1 MSDIVRLNVNGLD
14 IQSDPKKLLIE
25 ACEDSGIHIPRFC
38 WHKRLDPVGMC
49 RMCLVEIETPR
60 GKMLVPSCT
69 TEITDEMVVDTESD
83 VVKKA
88 QEGVLEFLLI
98 NHPLDCPICDKAG
111 ECPLQ
116 DQTMAYGPGE
126 SRFVEE
132 KRHFEK
138 PINISEIILL
148 DRERCILCARCTRF
162 SDEISGDPLIE
173 FIQRGNKTEVNTFPN
188 EPFRSYF
195 SGNTVQICPVGALTS
210 TSYRFKARPWDLKS
224 TRSTCNGCTMG
235 CSIELNSSQ
244 NKMLRILGVDNDSV
258 NQGWLCD
265 KGRYNFEYLNS
276 EKRLK
281 VPLKSVDNNFEES
294 EIQDVYSEL
303 SEIIKDRKTKV
314 NFFLGSNLTNE
325 DYVAF
330 REFSKSIS
338 DNEQSFYIND
348 DLLYRG
354 HFGQDNELAKI
365 DDLNSSDAIVV
376 WAEDLKEKLPVLYLR
391 VRQAVKKGVKLI
403 VFGHTNETLNDIADV
418 FYGIETV
425 SENFEIIKD
434 LSKLNEIKDYVID
447 KDITAIIGKSTPQQ
461 SDASVS
467 KLFEFL
473 KSNANTKILN
483 AYTKGN
489 TYGAFQTLENIK
501 GTKDFVKDISS
512 ENTDLLFIVGA
523 DPVGRSFYSN
533 EISGILQGLKTV
545 VSLDLFIHETTEL
558 SNYVIPISSTLGEKD
573 GTFTNIEFRTSR
585 IDKLV
590 PSPGQTVSD
599 WEFITSLMNFA
610 GLSSNLNSLEDLNNK
625 AFEGIEDSSRPV
637 FDNLDKPSNL
647 DGIINT
653 DTPTINTSEN
663 NLSQSLFYI
672 GEKLYGDSVT
682 ERHSESISLLGSKK
696 FIEVSQNIVDK
707 FNLTYE
713 KCSMIQ
719 DDLEVTVSY
728 KVNNNLPDDLIYIPI
743 NRRDLNKFD
752 FSREITV
759 SPSRVKEGLNVN

>member
-1 MSDIVRLNVNGLD
+1 MSEKVNLNVNG
-14 IQSDPKKLLIE
+14 IEIESNPNKLLIE

-49 RMCLVEIETPR
+49 RMCLVEVETPR

-69 TEITDEMVVDTESD
+69 TEVSDEMVVDTESD

-188 EPFRSYF
+188 EPFKSYF

-224 TRSTCNGCTMG
+224 TRSTCNGCPTG

-244 NKMLRILGVDNDSV
+244 NKMLRILGVDNDAV
-258 NQGWLCD
+258 NQGWMCD

-276 EKRLK
+276 DSRLK
-281 VPLKSVDNNFEES
+281 TPLKMMDNKLVEI

-303 SEIIKDRKTKV
+303 TEFIKDRQTKV
-314 NFFLGSNLTNE
+314 NFLLGSNLTNE

-330 REFSKSIS
+330 REFSKTIS
-338 DNEQSFYIND
+338 QSESSFYLND
-348 DLLYRG
+348 DLLYKG
-354 HFGQDNELAKI
+354 FFGDNIELAKI
-365 DDLNSSDAIVV
+365 NDLNSSDAIVV

-391 VRQAVKKGVKLI
+391 IRQAVKNGVKLV
-403 VFGHTNETLNDIADV
+403 VFGHTNETLSDIADV
-418 FYGIETV
+418 FYGKDMV
-425 SENFEIIKD
+425 SENFEILKD
-434 LSKLNEIKDYVID
+434 LSKMKEINNLVVGKN
-447 KDITAIIGKSTPQQ
+447 ITAILGKSTPYQADE
-461 SDASVS
+461 SIT

-473 KSNANTKILN
+473 NSNANSKVLN
-483 AYTKGN
+483 AYSKGN
-489 TYGAFQTLENIK
+489 TYGAFQTLENLK
-501 GTKDFVKDISS
+501 GLNDFVNDISKD
-512 ENTDLLFIVGA
+512 NTDLLFIVGA
-523 DPVGRSFYSN
+523 DPIGRSVYSN
-533 EISGILQGLKTV
+533 QIKSIIKSIDTV
-545 VSLDLFIHETTEL
+545 VTLDNFNHETSEL
-558 SNYVIPISSTLGEKD
+558 SDYVVPISSTLGEKE

-585 IDKLV
+585 IEKLV

-610 GLSSNLNSLEDLNNK
+610 GLKAEANSLEDLNRK
-625 AFEGIEDSSRPV
+625 AYENLDSSLSPV

-647 DGIINT
+647 DGMINISK
-653 DTPTINTSEN
+653 PKISTSEN
-663 NLSQSLFYI
+663 KLNKTMFFT
-672 GEKLYGDSVT
+672 GEKLYGDSAT
-682 ERHSESISLLGSKK
+682 ERHSDSISMLGSKK
-696 FIEVSQNIVDK
+696 FIEVSESVVEK
-707 FNLTYE
+707 YNLTSGI
-713 KCSMIQ
+713 CTLTQ
-719 DDLEVTVSY
+719 DELEVTVSY
-728 KVNNNLPDDLIYIPI
+728 EVNNNFPNDLVYIPT
-743 NRRDLNKFD
+743 NRRELNKFD
-752 FSREITV
+752 FSREILIIPTQ
-759 SPSRVKEGLNVN
+759 VKEALNVN

>member
-1 MSDIVRLNVNGLD
+1 MSEKVNLNVNG
-14 IQSDPKKLLIE
+14 IEIESDPNKLLIE

-49 RMCLVEIETPR
+49 RMCLVEVETPR

-69 TEITDEMVVDTESD
+69 TEVSDEMVVDTESD

-188 EPFRSYF
+188 EPFKSYF

-224 TRSTCNGCTMG
+224 TRSTCNGCSMG

-244 NKMLRILGVDNDSV
+244 NKMLRILGVDNDAV

-276 EKRLK
+276 DSRLK
-281 VPLKSVDNNFEES
+281 TPLKKIDNELVEI
-294 EIQDVYSEL
+294 EIQEVYSEL
-303 SEIIKDRKTKV
+303 SEVIKDRQTKV
-314 NFFLGSNLTNE
+314 NFLLGSNLTNE

-330 REFSKSIS
+330 REFSEIIS
-338 DNEQSFYIND
+338 QSEKSFYLND
-348 DLLYRG
+348 DKLHPGL
-354 HFGQDNELAKI
+354 FGENVELAKI

-376 WAEDLKEKLPVLYLR
+376 WAEDLKEKIPVLYLR
-391 VRQAVKKGVKLI
+391 IRQAVKNGVKLV
-403 VFGHTNETLNDIADV
+403 VFGHTNETLSDIADV
-418 FYGIETV
+418 FYGKETV
-425 SENFEIIKD
+425 SENFEIVKDISKLKEIKD
-434 LSKLNEIKDYVID
+434 LVIG
-447 KDITAIIGKSTPQQ
+447 KNITAILGKSTPHQ
-461 SDASVS
+461 SDTSVT

-473 KSNANTKILN
+473 NSNSNSKVLN
-483 AYTKGN
+483 AYSKGN
-489 TYGAFQTLENIK
+489 TYGALQTLENVK
-501 GTKDFVKDISS
+501 GLNDFVNDISE

-523 DPVGRSFYSN
+523 DPIGRSVYSN
-533 EISGILQGLKTV
+533 QIKSIIEGLDTV
-545 VSLDLFIHETTEL
+545 VALDNFNHETSEL
-558 SNYVIPISSTLGEKD
+558 ANFLIPMSSTLGEKE

-599 WEFITSLMNFA
+599 WEFITSLMNFS
-610 GLSSNLNSLEDLNNK
+610 GLTVETNSLESLNKK
-625 AFEGIEDSSRPV
+625 AYENLDYSLSPV

-647 DGIINT
+647 DGMVNVSKPKISSS
-653 DTPTINTSEN
+653 DN
-663 NLSQSLFYI
+663 NSNEAKFFI
-672 GEKLYGDSVT
+672 GEKLYGDSTT
-682 ERHSESISLLGSKK
+682 ERHSDSISLLGSKK
-696 FIEVSQNIVDK
+696 YIEVSEGVVEK
-707 FNLTYE
+707 YNLTSG
-713 KCSMIQ
+713 KCTLIQ
-719 DDLEVTVSY
+719 DELEVTVSY
-728 KVNNNLPDDLIYIPI
+728 EVNKSFPNDLIYIPT
-743 NRRDLNKFD
+743 NRRELNKFD
-752 FSREITV
+752 FSREIMII
-759 SPSRVKEGLNVN
+759 PSVVKEALNVN

>member
-1 MSDIVRLNVNGLD
+1 MSEKVNLNVNG
-14 IQSDPKKLLIE
+14 IEIESDPNKLLIE

-49 RMCLVEIETPR
+49 RMCLVEVETPR
-60 GKMLVPSCT
+60 GKILVPSCT
-69 TEITDEMVVDTESD
+69 TEVGDEMVVDTESD

-224 TRSTCNGCTMG
+224 TRSTCNGCSMG

-244 NKMLRILGVDNDSV
+244 NKMLRILGVDNDAV
-258 NQGWLCD
+258 NQGWICD

-276 EKRLK
+276 DSRLK
-281 VPLKSVDNNFEES
+281 NPLKKMDNEFVEI

-303 SEIIKDRKTKV
+303 SEVIKDKQTKV
-314 NFFLGSNLTNE
+314 NFLLGSNLTNE

-330 REFSKSIS
+330 REFSEIIS
-338 DNEQSFYIND
+338 QSEKSFYLND
-348 DLLYRG
+348 DLLFKG
-354 HFGQDNELAKI
+354 FFGDNIELAKI

-376 WAEDLKEKLPVLYLR
+376 WAEDLKEKIPVLYLR
-391 VRQAVKKGVKLI
+391 IRQAVKNGVKLV
-403 VFGHTNETLNDIADV
+403 VFGHTNETLSDIADV
-418 FYGIETV
+418 YYGKETV
-425 SENFEIIKD
+425 SENFEIVKDVSKLKEIKD
-434 LSKLNEIKDYVID
+434 LVIG
-447 KDITAIIGKSTPQQ
+447 KNITAILGKATPYQ
-461 SDASVS
+461 SDESVT

-473 KSNANTKILN
+473 NLNTNSKVLN
-483 AYTKGN
+483 AYSKGN
-489 TYGAFQTLENIK
+489 TYGAFKTLENVK
-501 GTKDFVKDISS
+501 GLNDFVNDISKES
-512 ENTDLLFIVGA
+512 TDLLFIVGA
-523 DPVGRSFYSN
+523 DPVGRSVYSN
-533 EISGILQGLKTV
+533 QIKSIIKGLDIV
-545 VSLDLFIHETTEL
+545 VSLDNFNHETSEQA
-558 SNYVIPISSTLGEKD
+558 NFVIPISSTLGEKE

-610 GLSSNLNSLEDLNNK
+610 GLTVKTNSLEDLNTK
-625 AFEGIEDSSRPV
+625 AYENLEDSVSPV

-647 DGIINT
+647 DGMVNASKPKISSS
-653 DTPTINTSEN
+653 DN
-663 NLSQSLFYI
+663 NLNEAKFFT
-672 GEKLYGDSVT
+672 GEKLYGDSAT
-682 ERHSESISLLGSKK
+682 ERHSDSISLLGSKK
-696 FIEVSQNIVDK
+696 YIEVSESVVEK
-707 FNLTYE
+707 YNLTSG
-713 KCSMIQ
+713 KCTLIQ
-719 DDLEVTVSY
+719 DEIEVAVSY
-728 KVNNNLPDDLIYIPI
+728 EVNKSFPNDLIYIPT
-743 NRRDLNKFD
+743 NRRELNKFD
-752 FSREITV
+752 FSREIMII
-759 SPSRVKEGLNVN
+759 PSQVKEALNVN

>member
-1 MSDIVRLNVNGLD
+1 MSEKVNLNVNG
-14 IQSDPKKLLIE
+14 IEIESDPNKLLIE

-49 RMCLVEIETPR
+49 RMCLVEVETPR

-69 TEITDEMVVDTESD
+69 TEVSDEMVVDTESD
-83 VVKKA
+83 IVKKA

-188 EPFRSYF
+188 EPFKSYF

-224 TRSTCNGCTMG
+224 TRSTCNGCSMG

-244 NKMLRILGVDNDSV
+244 NKMLRILGVDNDAV

-276 EKRLK
+276 DSRLK
-281 VPLKSVDNNFEES
+281 TPLKKIENELVEI
-294 EIQDVYSEL
+294 EIQDIYSEL
-303 SEIIKDRKTKV
+303 SEVIKDRQTKV
-314 NFFLGSNLTNE
+314 NFLLGSNLTNE

-330 REFSKSIS
+330 KEFSEIIS
-338 DNEQSFYIND
+338 QSEKSFYLND
-348 DLLYRG
+348 DMLHPG
-354 HFGQDNELAKI
+354 FFGENVELAKV

-376 WAEDLKEKLPVLYLR
+376 WAEDLKEKIPVLYLR
-391 VRQAVKKGVKLI
+391 IRQAVKNGVKLV
-403 VFGHTNETLNDIADV
+403 VFGHTNETLSDIADV
-418 FYGIETV
+418 FYGKETV
-425 SENFEIIKD
+425 SENFEIVKDISKLKEIKD
-434 LSKLNEIKDYVID
+434 LVIG
-447 KDITAIIGKSTPQQ
+447 KNITAILGKSTPHQ
-461 SDASVS
+461 SDTSVT

-473 KSNANTKILN
+473 NSNSNSKVLN
-483 AYTKGN
+483 AYSKGN
-489 TYGAFQTLENIK
+489 TYGAFQTLENVK
-501 GTKDFVKDISS
+501 GLNDFVNEISE

-523 DPVGRSFYSN
+523 DPVGRSVYSN
-533 EISGILQGLKTV
+533 QIKSIIEGLDTV
-545 VSLDLFIHETTEL
+545 VALDNFNHETSEL
-558 SNYVIPISSTLGEKD
+558 ANFLIPMSSTLGEKE

-610 GLSSNLNSLEDLNNK
+610 GLTVETNSLESLNKK
-625 AFEGIEDSSRPV
+625 AYENLDSSLSPV

-647 DGIINT
+647 DGMVNVSVPKISSS
-653 DTPTINTSEN
+653 DN
-663 NLSQSLFYI
+663 NSNESKFFT
-672 GEKLYGDSVT
+672 GEKLYGDSAT
-682 ERHSESISLLGSKK
+682 ERHSDSISLLGSKK
-696 FIEVSQNIVDK
+696 YIEVSEGVVEK
-707 FNLTYE
+707 YNLTSG
-713 KCSMIQ
+713 KCTLIQ
-719 DDLEVTVSY
+719 DELEVTVSY
-728 KVNNNLPDDLIYIPI
+728 EVNKSFPNDLIYIPT
-743 NRRDLNKFD
+743 NRRELNKFD
-752 FSREITV
+752 FSREIMII
-759 SPSRVKEGLNVN
+759 PSQVKEALNVN

>member
-348 DLLYRG
+348 DLLYQG
-354 HFGQDNELAKI
+354 HFGQDNELAKV

-403 VFGHTNETLNDIADV
+403 VFGHTNETLNDIADA
-418 FYGIETV
+418 FYGKETV
-425 SENFEIIKD
+425 SDNFEIIKD
-434 LSKLNEIKDYVID
+434 FSKLKEIKDYVID
-447 KDITAIIGKSTPQQ
+447 KNITAIIGKSTPQQ

-467 KLFEFL
+467 ELFEFL

-501 GTKDFVKDISS
+501 GTKDFVEDISS

-533 EISGILQGLKTV
+533 EITSILQDLNTV

-558 SNYVIPISSTLGEKD
+558 SNYVIPISSTLGEKE

-610 GLSSNLNSLEDLNNK
+610 GLSNNLNSLEDLNNK

-647 DGIINT
+647 DGIINIE
-653 DTPTINTSEN
+653 TPTINTSEN
-663 NLSQSLFYI
+663 NLSQSLFFI

-707 FNLTYE
+707 FKLTYE

>member
-1 MSDIVRLNVNGLD
+1 MSDKVNLNVNGID
-14 IQSDPKKLLIE
+14 IQSDSNKLLIE

-188 EPFRSYF
+188 EPFKSYF

-281 VPLKSVDNNFEES
+281 TPQKSVDNNFVEI

-303 SEIIKDRKTKV
+303 TEIIQDRKTKI
-314 NFFLGSNLTNE
+314 NFLLGSNLTNE

-338 DNEQSFYIND
+338 ESEQTFYLNE
-348 DLLYRG
+348 DLLY
-354 HFGQDNELAKI
+354 K
-365 DDLNSSDAIVV
+365 
-376 WAEDLKEKLPVLYLR
+376 
-391 VRQAVKKGVKLI
+391 
-403 VFGHTNETLNDIADV
+403 
-418 FYGIETV
+418 
-425 SENFEIIKD
+425 
-434 LSKLNEIKDYVID
+434 
-447 KDITAIIGKSTPQQ
+447 
-461 SDASVS
+461 
-467 KLFEFL
+467 
-473 KSNANTKILN
+473 
-483 AYTKGN
+483 
-489 TYGAFQTLENIK
+489 
-501 GTKDFVKDISS
+501 
-512 ENTDLLFIVGA
+512 
-523 DPVGRSFYSN
+523 
-533 EISGILQGLKTV
+533 
-545 VSLDLFIHETTEL
+545 
-558 SNYVIPISSTLGEKD
+558 
-573 GTFTNIEFRTSR
+573 
-585 IDKLV
+585 
-590 PSPGQTVSD
+590 
-599 WEFITSLMNFA
+599 
-610 GLSSNLNSLEDLNNK
+610 
-625 AFEGIEDSSRPV
+625 
-637 FDNLDKPSNL
+637 
-647 DGIINT
+647 
-653 DTPTINTSEN
+653 
-663 NLSQSLFYI
+663 
-672 GEKLYGDSVT
+672 
-682 ERHSESISLLGSKK
+682 
-696 FIEVSQNIVDK
+696 
-707 FNLTYE
+707 
-713 KCSMIQ
+713 
-719 DDLEVTVSY
+719 
-728 KVNNNLPDDLIYIPI
+728 
-743 NRRDLNKFD
+743 
-752 FSREITV
+752 
-759 SPSRVKEGLNVN
+759 

>member
-1 MSDIVRLNVNGLD
+1 MSEKVNLNVNG
-14 IQSDPKKLLIE
+14 IEIESDPNKLLIE

-49 RMCLVEIETPR
+49 RMCLVEVETPR

-69 TEITDEMVVDTESD
+69 TEVSDEMVVDTESD

-188 EPFRSYF
+188 EPFKSYF

-224 TRSTCNGCTMG
+224 TRSTCNGCSMG

-244 NKMLRILGVDNDSV
+244 NKMLRILGVDNDAV

-276 EKRLK
+276 DSRLK
-281 VPLKSVDNNFEES
+281 TPLKKIDNELVEI

-303 SEIIKDRKTKV
+303 SEVIKDRQTKV
-314 NFFLGSNLTNE
+314 NFLLGSNLTNE

-330 REFSKSIS
+330 REFSEIIS
-338 DNEQSFYIND
+338 QSEKSFYLND
-348 DLLYRG
+348 DKLHPGL
-354 HFGQDNELAKI
+354 FGENVNLAKV

-376 WAEDLKEKLPVLYLR
+376 WAEDLKEKIPVLYLR
-391 VRQAVKKGVKLI
+391 IRQAVKNGVKLV
-403 VFGHTNETLNDIADV
+403 VFGHTNETLSDIADV
-418 FYGIETV
+418 FYGKETV
-425 SENFEIIKD
+425 SENFEIVKDISKLKEIKD
-434 LSKLNEIKDYVID
+434 LVIG
-447 KDITAIIGKSTPQQ
+447 KNITAILGKSTPHQ
-461 SDASVS
+461 SDTSIT

-473 KSNANTKILN
+473 NSNSNSKVLN
-483 AYTKGN
+483 AYSKGN
-489 TYGAFQTLENIK
+489 TYGALQTLENVK
-501 GTKDFVKDISS
+501 GLNDFVNEISE
-512 ENTDLLFIVGA
+512 ENTDILFIVGA
-523 DPVGRSFYSN
+523 DPVGRSVYSN
-533 EISGILQGLKTV
+533 QIKSIIGGLDKV
-545 VSLDLFIHETTEL
+545 VALDNFNHETSEL
-558 SNYVIPISSTLGEKD
+558 ANFLIPMSSTLGEKE
-573 GTFTNIEFRTSR
+573 GTFTNIEF
-585 IDKLV
+585 
-590 PSPGQTVSD
+590 
-599 WEFITSLMNFA
+599 
-610 GLSSNLNSLEDLNNK
+610 
-625 AFEGIEDSSRPV
+625 
-637 FDNLDKPSNL
+637 
-647 DGIINT
+647 
-653 DTPTINTSEN
+653 
-663 NLSQSLFYI
+663 
-672 GEKLYGDSVT
+672 
-682 ERHSESISLLGSKK
+682 
-696 FIEVSQNIVDK
+696 
-707 FNLTYE
+707 
-713 KCSMIQ
+713 
-719 DDLEVTVSY
+719 
-728 KVNNNLPDDLIYIPI
+728 
-743 NRRDLNKFD
+743 
-752 FSREITV
+752 
-759 SPSRVKEGLNVN
+759 

>member
-1 MSDIVRLNVNGLD
+1 MSDKLNLNVNGLD
-14 IQSDPKKLLIE
+14 IQSEPNKLLIE

-69 TEITDEMVVDTESD
+69 TEITDEMVVNTESD

-188 EPFRSYF
+188 EPFKSYF

-258 NQGWLCD
+258 NQGWMCD

-276 EKRLK
+276 ERRLK
-281 VPLKSVDNNFEES
+281 TPLKSVDNNFEEA

-303 SEIIKDRKTKV
+303 SEIIQDRKTKV
-314 NFFLGSNLTNE
+314 KFFLGSNLTNE

-330 REFSKSIS
+330 REFSKAIS
-338 DNEQSFYIND
+338 DSEQSFYIND
-348 DLLYRG
+348 DLLYQG
-354 HFGQDNELAKI
+354 HFGQDIELAKI
-365 DDLNSSDAIVV
+365 DDLNTSDAIVV
-376 WAEDLKEKLPVLYLR
+376 WAEDLKEKIPVLYLR

-403 VFGHTNETLNDIADV
+403 VFGHTNETLSDIADV
-418 FYGIETV
+418 FYDKETV

-434 LSKLNEIKDYVID
+434 VSKL
-447 KDITAIIGKSTPQQ
+447 KDIKNYVVGKNVTAIIGKSTPQQ
-461 SDASVS
+461 SDNSVT

-473 KSNANTKILN
+473 QSNANTKILN

-501 GTKDFVKDISS
+501 GTSDFVEDVSS
-512 ENTDLLFIVGA
+512 ENTDLLFVVGA

-533 EISGILQGLKTV
+533 EIKSILENLNTV
-545 VSLDLFIHETTEL
+545 VSLDMFSHETAEL
-558 SNYVIPISSTLGEKD
+558 SDYVIPISSTLGEKE

-599 WEFITSLMNFA
+599 WEFITSLMNFPIYA
-610 GLSSNLNSLEDLNNK
+610 RHSEESPYCWRMMCLGNLIIYAKQTFVSSYPRRLR
-625 AFEGIEDSSRPV
+625 FSRPV
-637 FDNLDKPSNL
+637 RLTPRRMNPRSGKPFRWRKA
-647 DGIINT
+647 
-653 DTPTINTSEN
+653 P
-663 NLSQSLFYI
+663 
-672 GEKLYGDSVT
+672 
-682 ERHSESISLLGSKK
+682 LL
-696 FIEVSQNIVDK
+696 
-707 FNLTYE
+707 
-713 KCSMIQ
+713 
-719 DDLEVTVSY
+719 
-728 KVNNNLPDDLIYIPI
+728 
-743 NRRDLNKFD
+743 
-752 FSREITV
+752 
-759 SPSRVKEGLNVN
+759 

>member
-1 MSDIVRLNVNGLD
+1 MNDKVNINVNGLD
-14 IQSDPKKLLIE
+14 IQSDPNKLLIE

-60 GKMLVPSCT
+60 GKILVPSCT

-281 VPLKSVDNNFEES
+281 TPLKSIDNNFVEA

-303 SEIIKDRKTKV
+303 SEIIKDRKTKI
-314 NFFLGSNLTNE
+314 NFLLGSNLTNE

-330 REFSKSIS
+330 KEFSKSIS
-338 DNEQSFYIND
+338 DSEQSFYIND
-348 DLLYRG
+348 DLLYQG
-354 HFGQDNELAKI
+354 YFGQDNELAKI
-365 DDLNSSDAIVV
+365 DDLNSSDSIVV
-376 WAEDLKEKLPVLYLR
+376 WAEDLKEKIPVLYLR

-403 VFGHTNETLNDIADV
+403 VFGHSNETLSDIADV
-418 FYGIETV
+418 FYGKEIV

-434 LSKLNEIKDYVID
+434 ISKLKEIKNYVIG
-447 KDITAIIGKSTPQQ
+447 KNITTIIGKSTPQQ
-461 SDASVS
+461 SDDSVTD
-467 KLFEFL
+467 LLEFL
-473 KSNANTKILN
+473 KANANTKILN

-489 TYGAFQTLENIK
+489 TYGALQTLENVK
-501 GTKDFVKDISS
+501 GTRDFVEDISS
-512 ENTDLLFIVGA
+512 ENTDLLFVVGA
-523 DPVGRSFYSN
+523 DPIGRSFFSN
-533 EISGILQGLKTV
+533 EIKSILENLNTV
-545 VSLDLFIHETTEL
+545 VSLDMFSHETAEL
-558 SNYVIPISSTLGEKD
+558 SDYVIPISSTLGEKE

-610 GLSSNLNSLEDLNNK
+610 GLSTDSNSLEELNKK
-625 AFEGIEDSSRPV
+625 AFDDIETTSAPV

-647 DGIINT
+647 DGIINIAI
-653 DTPTINTSEN
+653 PKINTSEN
-663 NLSQSLFYI
+663 NSNKILFYT

-682 ERHSESISLLGSKK
+682 ERHSDSISLLGSKK
-696 FIEVSQNIVDK
+696 FIEVSQTIVDK
-707 FNLTYE
+707 FNLTSGQ
-713 KCSMIQ
+713 CSMLQ

-728 KVNNNLPDDLIYIPI
+728 KINDNLPDNLIYIPI
-743 NRRDLNKFD
+743 NRRELNKFD
-752 FSREITV
+752 FSKEITV
-759 SPSRVKEGLNVN
+759 LPSRMKEALNVN

>member
-1 MSDIVRLNVNGLD
+1 MSDKVHLNVNGLD

-258 NQGWLCD
+258 NQGWICD

-281 VPLKSVDNNFEES
+281 APLKSVGNNFEES

-348 DLLYRG
+348 DLLYQG

-403 VFGHTNETLNDIADV
+403 VFGHTNETLSDIADV
-418 FYGIETV
+418 FYGKETV

-434 LSKLNEIKDYVID
+434 VSKLKEIKDHVIG
-447 KDITAIIGKSTPQQ
+447 KNITAIIGKSTPQQ
-461 SDASVS
+461 SDASVGE
-467 KLFEFL
+467 LFEFL

-533 EISGILQGLKTV
+533 EISAILQDLNTV

-610 GLSSNLNSLEDLNNK
+610 GLSNNLNSLEDLNNK

-663 NLSQSLFYI
+663 NLSQSSFYI

-696 FIEVSQNIVDK
+696 FIEVNQNIVDK
-707 FNLTYE
+707 FNLTYD
-713 KCSMIQ
+713 KCSMKQ

>member
-1 MSDIVRLNVNGLD
+1 MSDKVNLNVNGID
-14 IQSDPKKLLIE
+14 IQSDSNKLLIE

-188 EPFRSYF
+188 EPFKSYF

-224 TRSTCNGCTMG
+224 TRSTCNGCSMG

-281 VPLKSVDNNFEES
+281 TPQKSINNNFVDV

-303 SEIIKDRKTKV
+303 SEIIQDRKTKV
-314 NFFLGSNLTNE
+314 NFLLGSNLANE

-338 DNEQSFYIND
+338 DTEQSFYIND
-348 DLLYRG
+348 DLLYQG

-376 WAEDLKEKLPVLYLR
+376 WAEDLQNHCQHLR
-391 VRQAVKKGVKLI
+391 
-403 VFGHTNETLNDIADV
+403 
-418 FYGIETV
+418 
-425 SENFEIIKD
+425 
-434 LSKLNEIKDYVID
+434 
-447 KDITAIIGKSTPQQ
+447 
-461 SDASVS
+461 
-467 KLFEFL
+467 FL
-473 KSNANTKILN
+473 T
-483 AYTKGN
+483 
-489 TYGAFQTLENIK
+489 
-501 GTKDFVKDISS
+501 
-512 ENTDLLFIVGA
+512 
-523 DPVGRSFYSN
+523 FYS
-533 EISGILQGLKTV
+533 EK
-545 VSLDLFIHETTEL
+545 
-558 SNYVIPISSTLGEKD
+558 SST
-573 GTFTNIEFRTSR
+573 
-585 IDKLV
+585 
-590 PSPGQTVSD
+590 Q
-599 WEFITSLMNFA
+599 
-610 GLSSNLNSLEDLNNK
+610 
-625 AFEGIEDSSRPV
+625 
-637 FDNLDKPSNL
+637 
-647 DGIINT
+647 
-653 DTPTINTSEN
+653 
-663 NLSQSLFYI
+663 
-672 GEKLYGDSVT
+672 
-682 ERHSESISLLGSKK
+682 
-696 FIEVSQNIVDK
+696 
-707 FNLTYE
+707 
-713 KCSMIQ
+713 
-719 DDLEVTVSY
+719 
-728 KVNNNLPDDLIYIPI
+728 
-743 NRRDLNKFD
+743 
-752 FSREITV
+752 
-759 SPSRVKEGLNVN
+759 

>member
-1 MSDIVRLNVNGLD
+1 MSEKVNLNVNG
-14 IQSDPKKLLIE
+14 IEIESDTNKLLIE

-49 RMCLVEIETPR
+49 RMCLVEVETPR

-69 TEITDEMVVDTESD
+69 TEVSDEMVVDTESD

-188 EPFRSYF
+188 EPFKSYF

-210 TSYRFKARPWDLKS
+210 T
-224 TRSTCNGCTMG
+224 CNGCPMG

-244 NKMLRILGVDNDSV
+244 NKMLRILGVDNDAV
-258 NQGWLCD
+258 NQGWMCD

-276 EKRLK
+276 DSRLK
-281 VPLKSVDNNFEES
+281 TPLKMMEDELVEI

-303 SEIIKDRKTKV
+303 TEFIKDRQTKV
-314 NFFLGSNLTNE
+314 NFLLGSNLTNE

-330 REFSKSIS
+330 REFSKTIS
-338 DNEQSFYIND
+338 QTETSFYLND
-348 DLLYRG
+348 DLLYKG
-354 HFGQDNELAKI
+354 FFGDNIELAKI

-391 VRQAVKKGVKLI
+391 IRQAVKNGVKLV
-403 VFGHTNETLNDIADV
+403 VFGHTNETLSDIADV
-418 FYGIETV
+418 FYGKDTV
-425 SENFEIIKD
+425 SENFEILKD
-434 LSKLNEIKDYVID
+434 LSKMKEINNLVMGKN
-447 KDITAIIGKSTPQQ
+447 ITAILGKSTPFQ
-461 SDASVS
+461 SDESVT

-473 KSNANTKILN
+473 NSNANSKVLN
-483 AYTKGN
+483 AYSKGN
-489 TYGAFQTLENIK
+489 TYGAFQTLENLK
-501 GTKDFVKDISS
+501 GLNDFVNDISKD
-512 ENTDLLFIVGA
+512 NTDLLFIVGA
-523 DPVGRSFYSN
+523 DPIGRSVYSN
-533 EISGILQGLKTV
+533 QIKSIIKSVNTV
-545 VSLDLFIHETTEL
+545 VTLDNFNHETSEL
-558 SNYVIPISSTLGEKD
+558 SDYVVPISSTLGEKE

-590 PSPGQTVSD
+590 PSPGQTISD
-599 WEFITSLMNFA
+599 WEFVTSLMNFA
-610 GLSSNLNSLEDLNNK
+610 GLKAETNSLEDLNRK
-625 AFEGIEDSSRPV
+625 AYENLDSSLSPV

-647 DGIINT
+647 DGMINISK
-653 DTPTINTSEN
+653 PKISSSEN
-663 NLSQSLFYI
+663 KLNKTMFFT
-672 GEKLYGDSVT
+672 GEKLYGDSAT
-682 ERHSESISLLGSKK
+682 ERHSDSISMLGSKK
-696 FIEVSQNIVDK
+696 FIEVSESVVEK
-707 FNLTYE
+707 YNLTSGS
-713 KCSMIQ
+713 CTLTQ
-719 DDLEVTVSY
+719 DEVEVTVSY
-728 KVNNNLPDDLIYIPI
+728 EVNNNFPNDLVYIPT
-743 NRRDLNKFD
+743 NRRELNKFD
-752 FSREITV
+752 FSREIMII
-759 SPSRVKEGLNVN
+759 PSQVKEALNVN

>member
-1 MSDIVRLNVNGLD
+1 MSEKVNLNVNG
-14 IQSDPKKLLIE
+14 IEIESDPNKLLIE

-49 RMCLVEIETPR
+49 RMCLVEVETPR

-69 TEITDEMVVDTESD
+69 TEVSDEMVVDTESD

-188 EPFRSYF
+188 EPFKSYF

-224 TRSTCNGCTMG
+224 TRSTCNGCSMG

-244 NKMLRILGVDNDSV
+244 NKMLRILGVDNDAV

-276 EKRLK
+276 DSRLK
-281 VPLKSVDNNFEES
+281 TPLKKIDNELVEI
-294 EIQDVYSEL
+294 EIQEVYSEL
-303 SEIIKDRKTKV
+303 SEVIKDRQTKV
-314 NFFLGSNLTNE
+314 NFLLGSNLTNE

-330 REFSKSIS
+330 REFSEIIS
-338 DNEQSFYIND
+338 QSEKSFYLND
-348 DLLYRG
+348 DKLHPGL
-354 HFGQDNELAKI
+354 FGENVELAKI

-376 WAEDLKEKLPVLYLR
+376 WAEDLKEKIPVLYLR
-391 VRQAVKKGVKLI
+391 IRQAVKNGVKLV
-403 VFGHTNETLNDIADV
+403 VFGHTNETLSDIADV
-418 FYGIETV
+418 FYGKETV
-425 SENFEIIKD
+425 SENFEIVKDISKLKEIKD
-434 LSKLNEIKDYVID
+434 LVIG
-447 KDITAIIGKSTPQQ
+447 KNITAILGKSTPHQ
-461 SDASVS
+461 SDTSVT

-473 KSNANTKILN
+473 NSNSNSKVLN
-483 AYTKGN
+483 AYSKGN
-489 TYGAFQTLENIK
+489 TYGALQTLENVK
-501 GTKDFVKDISS
+501 GLNDFVNDISE

-523 DPVGRSFYSN
+523 DPIGRSVYSN
-533 EISGILQGLKTV
+533 QIKSIIEGLDTV
-545 VSLDLFIHETTEL
+545 VALDNFNHETSEL
-558 SNYVIPISSTLGEKD
+558 ANFLIPMSSTLGEKE

-599 WEFITSLMNFA
+599 WEFITSLMNFS
-610 GLSSNLNSLEDLNNK
+610 GLTVETNSLESLNKK
-625 AFEGIEDSSRPV
+625 AYENLDYSLSPV

-647 DGIINT
+647 DGMVNISKPKISSS
-653 DTPTINTSEN
+653 DN
-663 NLSQSLFYI
+663 NSNEAKFFI
-672 GEKLYGDSVT
+672 GEKLYGDSTT
-682 ERHSESISLLGSKK
+682 ERHSDSISLLGSKK
-696 FIEVSQNIVDK
+696 YIEVSEGVVEK
-707 FNLTYE
+707 YNLTSG
-713 KCSMIQ
+713 KCTLIQ
-719 DDLEVTVSY
+719 DELEVTVSY
-728 KVNNNLPDDLIYIPI
+728 EVNKSFPNDLIYIPT
-743 NRRDLNKFD
+743 NRRELNKFD
-752 FSREITV
+752 FSREIMII
-759 SPSRVKEGLNVN
+759 PSVVKEALNVN

>member
-1 MSDIVRLNVNGLD
+1 MSEKVNLNVNG
-14 IQSDPKKLLIE
+14 IEIESDPNKLLIE

-49 RMCLVEIETPR
+49 RMCLVEVETPR

-69 TEITDEMVVDTESD
+69 TEVSDEMVVDTESD

-188 EPFRSYF
+188 EPFKSYF

-224 TRSTCNGCTMG
+224 TRSTCNGCSMG

-244 NKMLRILGVDNDSV
+244 NKMLRILGVDNDAV

-276 EKRLK
+276 DSRLK
-281 VPLKSVDNNFEES
+281 TPLKKIDNELVEI
-294 EIQDVYSEL
+294 EIQEVYSEL
-303 SEIIKDRKTKV
+303 SEVIKDRQTKV
-314 NFFLGSNLTNE
+314 NFLLGSNLTNE

-330 REFSKSIS
+330 REFSEIIS
-338 DNEQSFYIND
+338 QSEKSFYLND
-348 DLLYRG
+348 DKLHPGL
-354 HFGQDNELAKI
+354 FGENVELAKI

-376 WAEDLKEKLPVLYLR
+376 WAEDLKEKIPVLYLR
-391 VRQAVKKGVKLI
+391 IRQAVKNGVKLV
-403 VFGHTNETLNDIADV
+403 VFGHTNETLSDIADV
-418 FYGIETV
+418 FYGKETV
-425 SENFEIIKD
+425 SENFEIVKDISKLKEIKD
-434 LSKLNEIKDYVID
+434 LVIG
-447 KDITAIIGKSTPQQ
+447 KNITAILGKSTPHQ
-461 SDASVS
+461 SDTSVT

-473 KSNANTKILN
+473 NSNSNSKVLN
-483 AYTKGN
+483 AYSKGN
-489 TYGAFQTLENIK
+489 TYGALQTLENVK
-501 GTKDFVKDISS
+501 GLNDFVNDISE

-523 DPVGRSFYSN
+523 DPVGRSVYSN
-533 EISGILQGLKTV
+533 QIKSIIEGLDTV
-545 VSLDLFIHETTEL
+545 VALDNFNHETSEL
-558 SNYVIPISSTLGEKD
+558 ANFLIPMSSTLGEKE

-610 GLSSNLNSLEDLNNK
+610 GLTVETNSLESLNKK
-625 AFEGIEDSSRPV
+625 AYENLDSALSPV

-647 DGIINT
+647 DGMVNVSKPKISSS
-653 DTPTINTSEN
+653 DN
-663 NLSQSLFYI
+663 NSNEAKFFI
-672 GEKLYGDSVT
+672 GEKLYGDSTT
-682 ERHSESISLLGSKK
+682 ERHSDSISLLGSKK
-696 FIEVSQNIVDK
+696 YIEVSEGVVEK
-707 FNLTYE
+707 YNLTSG
-713 KCSMIQ
+713 KCTLIQ
-719 DDLEVTVSY
+719 DELEVTVSY
-728 KVNNNLPDDLIYIPI
+728 EVNKSFPNDLIYIPT
-743 NRRDLNKFD
+743 NRRELNKFD
-752 FSREITV
+752 FSREIMII
-759 SPSRVKEGLNVN
+759 PSVVKEALNVN

>member
-1 MSDIVRLNVNGLD
+1 MSEKVNFNVNG
-14 IQSDPKKLLIE
+14 IEIESDPNKLLIE

-69 TEITDEMVVDTESD
+69 TEVSDEMVVDTESD

-188 EPFRSYF
+188 EPFKSYF

-224 TRSTCNGCTMG
+224 IRSTCNGCPTG

-244 NKMLRILGVDNDSV
+244 NKMLRILGVDNDAV
-258 NQGWLCD
+258 NQGWMCD

-276 EKRLK
+276 DSRLK
-281 VPLKSVDNNFEES
+281 TPLKMMEDELVEI

-303 SEIIKDRKTKV
+303 TEFIKDRQTKV
-314 NFFLGSNLTNE
+314 NFLLGSNLTNE

-330 REFSKSIS
+330 REFSKTIS
-338 DNEQSFYIND
+338 QSETSFYFND

-354 HFGQDNELAKI
+354 FFGDNIELAKI

-391 VRQAVKKGVKLI
+391 IRQAVKNGVKLV
-403 VFGHTNETLNDIADV
+403 VFGHTNETLSDIADV
-418 FYGIETV
+418 FYGKDMV
-425 SENFEIIKD
+425 SENFEILKD
-434 LSKLNEIKDYVID
+434 LSKMKEINNLVVGKN
-447 KDITAIIGKSTPQQ
+447 ITAILGKSTPFQ
-461 SDASVS
+461 SDESVA

-473 KSNANTKILN
+473 NSNANSKVLN
-483 AYTKGN
+483 AYSKGN
-489 TYGAFQTLENIK
+489 TYGAFQILENLK
-501 GTKDFVKDISS
+501 GLNDFVNDISKD
-512 ENTDLLFIVGA
+512 NTDLLFIVGA
-523 DPVGRSFYSN
+523 DPIGRSVYSN
-533 EISGILQGLKTV
+533 QIKSIIKSINTV
-545 VSLDLFIHETTEL
+545 VTLDNFNHETSEL
-558 SNYVIPISSTLGEKD
+558 SDYVVPISSTLGEKE

-585 IDKLV
+585 IEKLV

-610 GLSSNLNSLEDLNNK
+610 GLKAETNSLEGLNRK
-625 AFEGIEDSSRPV
+625 AYENLDSSLSPV

-647 DGIINT
+647 DGMINISK
-653 DTPTINTSEN
+653 PKISSSEN
-663 NLSQSLFYI
+663 KLSKTMFFT
-672 GEKLYGDSVT
+672 GEKLYGDSAT
-682 ERHSESISLLGSKK
+682 ERHSDSISMLGSKK
-696 FIEVSQNIVDK
+696 FIEVSESVVEK
-707 FNLTYE
+707 YNLTSGS
-713 KCSMIQ
+713 CTLTQ
-719 DDLEVTVSY
+719 DEVEVTVSY
-728 KVNNNLPDDLIYIPI
+728 EVNNNFPNDLVYIPT
-743 NRRDLNKFD
+743 NRRELNKFD
-752 FSREITV
+752 FSREIMII
-759 SPSRVKEGLNVN
+759 PSQVKEALNVN

>member
-1 MSDIVRLNVNGLD
+1 MSEKVNLNVNG
-14 IQSDPKKLLIE
+14 IEIESDPNKLLIE

-49 RMCLVEIETPR
+49 RMCLVEVETPR

-69 TEITDEMVVDTESD
+69 TEVSDEMVVDTESD

-188 EPFRSYF
+188 EPFKSYF

-224 TRSTCNGCTMG
+224 TRSTCNGCPTG

-244 NKMLRILGVDNDSV
+244 NKMLRILGVDNDAV
-258 NQGWLCD
+258 NQGWMCD

-276 EKRLK
+276 DSRLK
-281 VPLKSVDNNFEES
+281 TPLKMMDNELVEI
-294 EIQDVYSEL
+294 EIQDIYSEL
-303 SEIIKDRKTKV
+303 TEFIKDRQTKV
-314 NFFLGSNLTNE
+314 NFLLGSNLTNE

-330 REFSKSIS
+330 REFSKTIS
-338 DNEQSFYIND
+338 QYESSFYLND
-348 DLLYRG
+348 DLLHKG
-354 HFGQDNELAKI
+354 FFGDNIELAKI
-365 DDLNSSDAIVV
+365 NDLNSSDAIVV

-391 VRQAVKKGVKLI
+391 IRQAVKNGVKLV
-403 VFGHTNETLNDIADV
+403 VFGHTNETLSDIADV
-418 FYGIETV
+418 FYGKDMV
-425 SENFEIIKD
+425 SENFEILKD
-434 LSKLNEIKDYVID
+434 LSKMKEINNLVVGKN
-447 KDITAIIGKSTPQQ
+447 ITAILGKSTPYQADE
-461 SDASVS
+461 SIT

-473 KSNANTKILN
+473 NSNANSKVLN
-483 AYTKGN
+483 AYSKGN
-489 TYGAFQTLENIK
+489 TYGAFQTLENLK
-501 GTKDFVKDISS
+501 GLNDFVNDISKD
-512 ENTDLLFIVGA
+512 NTDLLFIVGA
-523 DPVGRSFYSN
+523 DPIGRSVYSN
-533 EISGILQGLKTV
+533 QIKSIIKSIDTV
-545 VSLDLFIHETTEL
+545 VTLDNFNHETSEL
-558 SNYVIPISSTLGEKD
+558 SDYVIPISSTLGEKE

-585 IDKLV
+585 IEKLV

-610 GLSSNLNSLEDLNNK
+610 GLKAEANSLEDLNRK
-625 AFEGIEDSSRPV
+625 AYENLDSSLSPV

-647 DGIINT
+647 DGMINISK
-653 DTPTINTSEN
+653 PKISTSEN
-663 NLSQSLFYI
+663 KLNKTMFFT
-672 GEKLYGDSVT
+672 GEKLYGDSAT
-682 ERHSESISLLGSKK
+682 ERHSNSISMLGSKK
-696 FIEVSQNIVDK
+696 FIEVSESVVEK
-707 FNLTYE
+707 YNLTSGI
-713 KCSMIQ
+713 CTLTQ
-719 DDLEVTVSY
+719 DELEVTVSY
-728 KVNNNLPDDLIYIPI
+728 EVNNNFPNDLVYIPT
-743 NRRDLNKFD
+743 NRRELNKFD
-752 FSREITV
+752 FSREILIIPTQ
-759 SPSRVKEGLNVN
+759 VKEALNVN

>member
-434 LSKLNEIKDYVID
+434 LSKLKEIKDYVID
-447 KDITAIIGKSTPQQ
+447 KNITAIIGKSTPQQ

-467 KLFEFL
+467 ELFEFL

-501 GTKDFVKDISS
+501 GTKDFVEDISS

-533 EISGILQGLKTV
+533 EITSILQDLNTV

-558 SNYVIPISSTLGEKD
+558 SNYVIPISSTLGEKE

-590 PSPGQTVSD
+590 PSPGQTLSD

-610 GLSSNLNSLEDLNNK
+610 GLSNNLNSLEDLNNK

-647 DGIINT
+647 DGIINI

-707 FNLTYE
+707 FKLTYE

>member
-1 MSDIVRLNVNGLD
+1 MSDKVHLNVNGLD

-348 DLLYRG
+348 DLLYQG
-354 HFGQDNELAKI
+354 HFGQDNELAKV

-403 VFGHTNETLNDIADV
+403 VFGHTNETLSDIADV
-418 FYGIETV
+418 FYGKETV

-434 LSKLNEIKDYVID
+434 ISKLKEIKDYVLD
-447 KDITAIIGKSTPQQ
+447 KNITAIIGKSTPQQ

-467 KLFEFL
+467 ELFEFL

-501 GTKDFVKDISS
+501 GTKDFVEDISS

-533 EISGILQGLKTV
+533 EISAILQDLNTV

-610 GLSSNLNSLEDLNNK
+610 GLSNNLNSLEDLNNK

-647 DGIINT
+647 DGIINI

-713 KCSMIQ
+713 KCSMVQ

-728 KVNNNLPDDLIYIPI
+728 KVNNNLPDNLIYIPI

>member
-1 MSDIVRLNVNGLD
+1 MSEKVNLNVNG
-14 IQSDPKKLLIE
+14 IEIESDPNKLLIE

-49 RMCLVEIETPR
+49 RMCLVEVETPR

-69 TEITDEMVVDTESD
+69 TEVSDEMVVDTESD

-188 EPFRSYF
+188 EPFKSYF

-224 TRSTCNGCTMG
+224 TRSTCNGCSMG

-244 NKMLRILGVDNDSV
+244 NKMLRILGVDNDAV

-276 EKRLK
+276 DSRLK
-281 VPLKSVDNNFEES
+281 TPLKKIDNELVEI
-294 EIQDVYSEL
+294 EIQEVYSEL
-303 SEIIKDRKTKV
+303 SEVIKDRQTKV
-314 NFFLGSNLTNE
+314 TFLLGSNLTNE

-330 REFSKSIS
+330 REFSEIIS
-338 DNEQSFYIND
+338 QSEKSFYLND
-348 DLLYRG
+348 DKLHPGL
-354 HFGQDNELAKI
+354 FGENVELAKI

-376 WAEDLKEKLPVLYLR
+376 WAEDLKEKIPVLYLR
-391 VRQAVKKGVKLI
+391 IRQAVKNGVKLV
-403 VFGHTNETLNDIADV
+403 VFGHTNETLSDIADV
-418 FYGIETV
+418 FYGKETV
-425 SENFEIIKD
+425 SENFEIVKDISKLKEIKD
-434 LSKLNEIKDYVID
+434 LVIG
-447 KDITAIIGKSTPQQ
+447 KNITAILGKSTPHQ
-461 SDASVS
+461 SDTSVT

-473 KSNANTKILN
+473 NSNSNSKVLN
-483 AYTKGN
+483 AYSKGN
-489 TYGAFQTLENIK
+489 TYGALQTLENVK
-501 GTKDFVKDISS
+501 GLNNFVNDISE

-523 DPVGRSFYSN
+523 DPIGRSVYSN
-533 EISGILQGLKTV
+533 QIKSIIEGLDTV
-545 VSLDLFIHETTEL
+545 VALDNFNHETSEL
-558 SNYVIPISSTLGEKD
+558 ANFLIPMSSTLGEKE

-599 WEFITSLMNFA
+599 WEFITSLMNFS
-610 GLSSNLNSLEDLNNK
+610 GLTVETNSLESLNKK
-625 AFEGIEDSSRPV
+625 AYENLDYSLSPV

-647 DGIINT
+647 DGMVNISKPKISSS
-653 DTPTINTSEN
+653 DN
-663 NLSQSLFYI
+663 NSNEAKFFI
-672 GEKLYGDSVT
+672 GEKLYGDSTT
-682 ERHSESISLLGSKK
+682 ERHSDSISLLGSKK
-696 FIEVSQNIVDK
+696 YIEVSEGVVEK
-707 FNLTYE
+707 YNLTSG
-713 KCSMIQ
+713 KCTLIQ
-719 DDLEVTVSY
+719 DELEVTVSY
-728 KVNNNLPDDLIYIPI
+728 EVNKSFPNDLIYIPT
-743 NRRDLNKFD
+743 NRRELNKFD
-752 FSREITV
+752 FSREIMII
-759 SPSRVKEGLNVN
+759 PSVVKEALNVN

>member
-1 MSDIVRLNVNGLD
+1 MSDKVNLNVNGID
-14 IQSDPKKLLIE
+14 IQSDSNKLLIE

-188 EPFRSYF
+188 EPFKSYF

-224 TRSTCNGCTMG
+224 TRSTCNGCSMG

-281 VPLKSVDNNFEES
+281 TPQKSINNNFVDV

-303 SEIIKDRKTKV
+303 SEIIQDRKTKV
-314 NFFLGSNLTNE
+314 NFLLGSNLTNE

-330 REFSKSIS
+330 KEFSKSIS
-338 DNEQSFYIND
+338 D
-348 DLLYRG
+348 
-354 HFGQDNELAKI
+354 
-365 DDLNSSDAIVV
+365 
-376 WAEDLKEKLPVLYLR
+376 
-391 VRQAVKKGVKLI
+391 
-403 VFGHTNETLNDIADV
+403 T
-418 FYGIETV
+418 
-425 SENFEIIKD
+425 
-434 LSKLNEIKDYVID
+434 
-447 KDITAIIGKSTPQQ
+447 
-461 SDASVS
+461 
-467 KLFEFL
+467 
-473 KSNANTKILN
+473 
-483 AYTKGN
+483 
-489 TYGAFQTLENIK
+489 
-501 GTKDFVKDISS
+501 
-512 ENTDLLFIVGA
+512 
-523 DPVGRSFYSN
+523 
-533 EISGILQGLKTV
+533 
-545 VSLDLFIHETTEL
+545 
-558 SNYVIPISSTLGEKD
+558 
-573 GTFTNIEFRTSR
+573 
-585 IDKLV
+585 
-590 PSPGQTVSD
+590 
-599 WEFITSLMNFA
+599 
-610 GLSSNLNSLEDLNNK
+610 
-625 AFEGIEDSSRPV
+625 
-637 FDNLDKPSNL
+637 
-647 DGIINT
+647 
-653 DTPTINTSEN
+653 
-663 NLSQSLFYI
+663 
-672 GEKLYGDSVT
+672 
-682 ERHSESISLLGSKK
+682 
-696 FIEVSQNIVDK
+696 
-707 FNLTYE
+707 
-713 KCSMIQ
+713 
-719 DDLEVTVSY
+719 
-728 KVNNNLPDDLIYIPI
+728 
-743 NRRDLNKFD
+743 
-752 FSREITV
+752 
-759 SPSRVKEGLNVN
+759 

>member
-1 MSDIVRLNVNGLD
+1 MSDKVHLNVNGLD

-348 DLLYRG
+348 DLLYQG
-354 HFGQDNELAKI
+354 HFGQDNELAKV

-403 VFGHTNETLNDIADV
+403 VFGHTNETLSDIADV
-418 FYGIETV
+418 FYGKETV

-434 LSKLNEIKDYVID
+434 VSKLKEIKDYVLD
-447 KDITAIIGKSTPQQ
+447 KNITAIIGKSTPQQ

-467 KLFEFL
+467 ELFEFL

-489 TYGAFQTLENIK
+489 TYGAFQTLEKIK
-501 GTKDFVKDISS
+501 GTKDFVEDISS

-533 EISGILQGLKTV
+533 EISAILQDLNTV

-610 GLSSNLNSLEDLNNK
+610 GLSNNLNSLEDLNNK

-647 DGIINT
+647 DGIINI

-713 KCSMIQ
+713 KCSMVQ

-728 KVNNNLPDDLIYIPI
+728 KVNNNLPDNLIYIPI

>member
-348 DLLYRG
+348 DLLYQG

-434 LSKLNEIKDYVID
+434 LSKLKEIKDYVID
-447 KDITAIIGKSTPQQ
+447 KNITAIIGKSTPQQ

-501 GTKDFVKDISS
+501 GTKDFVEDISS

-533 EISGILQGLKTV
+533 EITSILQDLNTV

-558 SNYVIPISSTLGEKD
+558 SNYVIPISSTLGEKE

-610 GLSSNLNSLEDLNNK
+610 GLSNNLNSLEDLNNK

-647 DGIINT
+647 DGIINIE
-653 DTPTINTSEN
+653 TPTINTSEN
-663 NLSQSLFYI
+663 NLSQSLFFI

-707 FNLTYE
+707 FKLTYE

>member
-1 MSDIVRLNVNGLD
+1 MSDKVNLNVNGID
-14 IQSDPKKLLIE
+14 IQSDSNKLLIE

-188 EPFRSYF
+188 EPFKSYF

-224 TRSTCNGCTMG
+224 TRSTCNGCSMG

-281 VPLKSVDNNFEES
+281 TPQKSINNNFVDV

-303 SEIIKDRKTKV
+303 SEIIQDRKTKV
-314 NFFLGSNLTNE
+314 NFLLGSNLANE

-338 DNEQSFYIND
+338 DTEQSFYIND
-348 DLLYRG
+348 DLLYQG

-365 DDLNSSDAIVV
+365 DDLNS
-376 WAEDLKEKLPVLYLR
+376 
-391 VRQAVKKGVKLI
+391 
-403 VFGHTNETLNDIADV
+403 
-418 FYGIETV
+418 
-425 SENFEIIKD
+425 
-434 LSKLNEIKDYVID
+434 
-447 KDITAIIGKSTPQQ
+447 
-461 SDASVS
+461 
-467 KLFEFL
+467 
-473 KSNANTKILN
+473 
-483 AYTKGN
+483 
-489 TYGAFQTLENIK
+489 
-501 GTKDFVKDISS
+501 
-512 ENTDLLFIVGA
+512 
-523 DPVGRSFYSN
+523 
-533 EISGILQGLKTV
+533 
-545 VSLDLFIHETTEL
+545 
-558 SNYVIPISSTLGEKD
+558 
-573 GTFTNIEFRTSR
+573 
-585 IDKLV
+585 
-590 PSPGQTVSD
+590 
-599 WEFITSLMNFA
+599 
-610 GLSSNLNSLEDLNNK
+610 
-625 AFEGIEDSSRPV
+625 
-637 FDNLDKPSNL
+637 
-647 DGIINT
+647 
-653 DTPTINTSEN
+653 
-663 NLSQSLFYI
+663 
-672 GEKLYGDSVT
+672 
-682 ERHSESISLLGSKK
+682 
-696 FIEVSQNIVDK
+696 
-707 FNLTYE
+707 
-713 KCSMIQ
+713 
-719 DDLEVTVSY
+719 
-728 KVNNNLPDDLIYIPI
+728 
-743 NRRDLNKFD
+743 
-752 FSREITV
+752 
-759 SPSRVKEGLNVN
+759 

>member
-1 MSDIVRLNVNGLD
+1 MSEKVNLNVNG
-14 IQSDPKKLLIE
+14 IEIESDPNKLLIE

-49 RMCLVEIETPR
+49 RMCLVEVETPR

-69 TEITDEMVVDTESD
+69 TEVSDEMVVDTESD

-188 EPFRSYF
+188 EPFKSYF

-224 TRSTCNGCTMG
+224 TRSTCNGCSMG

-244 NKMLRILGVDNDSV
+244 NKMLRILGVDNDAV

-276 EKRLK
+276 DSRLK
-281 VPLKSVDNNFEES
+281 TPLKKIDNELVEI

-303 SEIIKDRKTKV
+303 SEVIKDRQTKV
-314 NFFLGSNLTNE
+314 NFLLGSNLTNE

-330 REFSKSIS
+330 REFSEIIS
-338 DNEQSFYIND
+338 QSEKSFYLND
-348 DLLYRG
+348 DKLHPGL
-354 HFGQDNELAKI
+354 FGENVDLAKV

-376 WAEDLKEKLPVLYLR
+376 WAEDLKEKIPVLYLR
-391 VRQAVKKGVKLI
+391 IRQAVKNGVKLV
-403 VFGHTNETLNDIADV
+403 VFGHTNETLSDIADV
-418 FYGIETV
+418 FYGKETV
-425 SENFEIIKD
+425 SENFEIVKDISKLKEIKD
-434 LSKLNEIKDYVID
+434 LVIG
-447 KDITAIIGKSTPQQ
+447 KNITAILGKSTPHQ
-461 SDASVS
+461 SDTSVT

-473 KSNANTKILN
+473 NSNSNSKVLN
-483 AYTKGN
+483 AYSKGN
-489 TYGAFQTLENIK
+489 TYGALQTLENVK
-501 GTKDFVKDISS
+501 GLNDFINEISK

-523 DPVGRSFYSN
+523 DPVGRSVYSN
-533 EISGILQGLKTV
+533 QIKSIIEGLDTV
-545 VSLDLFIHETTEL
+545 VALDNFNHETSEL
-558 SNYVIPISSTLGEKD
+558 ANFLIPMSSTLGEKE

-599 WEFITSLMNFA
+599 WELITSLMNFA
-610 GLSSNLNSLEDLNNK
+610 GLTVETNSIESLNKKAYENLDFSL
-625 AFEGIEDSSRPV
+625 SPV

-647 DGIINT
+647 DGMINISKPKISSS
-653 DTPTINTSEN
+653 DN
-663 NLSQSLFYI
+663 NSNEAKFFT
-672 GEKLYGDSVT
+672 GEKLYGDSAT
-682 ERHSESISLLGSKK
+682 ERHSDSISLLGSKK
-696 FIEVSQNIVDK
+696 YIEVSEGVVEK
-707 FNLTYE
+707 YNLTSG
-713 KCSMIQ
+713 KCTLIQ
-719 DDLEVTVSY
+719 DELEVTVSY
-728 KVNNNLPDDLIYIPI
+728 EVNKSFPNDLIYIPT
-743 NRRDLNKFD
+743 NRRELNKFD
-752 FSREITV
+752 FSREIMII
-759 SPSRVKEGLNVN
+759 PSQVKEALNVN